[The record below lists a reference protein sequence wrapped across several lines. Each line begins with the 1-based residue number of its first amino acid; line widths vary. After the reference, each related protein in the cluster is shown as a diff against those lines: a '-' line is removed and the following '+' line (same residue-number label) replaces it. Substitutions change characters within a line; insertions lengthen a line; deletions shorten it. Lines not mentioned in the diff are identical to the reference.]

1 MKRMIGLSLGLK
13 YLNEA
18 FFAKMKASGVEAVEI
33 SCATGDYD
41 KLDYAA
47 IKAAADKEGIT
58 LWSFHYPF
66 GYYNIASLKEG
77 RCEETVAY
85 HSELTRKASAIGI
98 KRFVIHASGEPI
110 APEDREE
117 CMRRAKKSLAAL
129 SAVAKECGAVIA
141 VEDLPRSCLGNCHED
156 ILELIGDDPTL
167 GVCFDSNH
175 LTCERGEDFLAV
187 MGHRLVTVHISDFD
201 FVNERHWLPGEGKV
215 DWQSMMQA
223 LDATGYD
230 GVFLY
235 ELSFESTGTI
245 ERKRPLEPSD
255 FAKNAAELAAG
266 LDPTPVDTPYSDLDM
281 WKNKE

>member
-98 KRFVIHASGEPI
+98 KRFEVVVFHKQTNLI
-110 APEDREE
+110 
-117 CMRRAKKSLAAL
+117 L
-129 SAVAKECGAVIA
+129 
-141 VEDLPRSCLGNCHED
+141 VEYLNY
-156 ILELIGDDPTL
+156 
-167 GVCFDSNH
+167 F
-175 LTCERGEDFLAV
+175 
-187 MGHRLVTVHISDFD
+187 
-201 FVNERHWLPGEGKV
+201 
-215 DWQSMMQA
+215 QSFQSI
-223 LDATGYD
+223 TTY
-230 GVFLY
+230 
-235 ELSFESTGTI
+235 STN
-245 ERKRPLEPSD
+245 L
-255 FAKNAAELAAG
+255 
-266 LDPTPVDTPYSDLDM
+266 
-281 WKNKE
+281 